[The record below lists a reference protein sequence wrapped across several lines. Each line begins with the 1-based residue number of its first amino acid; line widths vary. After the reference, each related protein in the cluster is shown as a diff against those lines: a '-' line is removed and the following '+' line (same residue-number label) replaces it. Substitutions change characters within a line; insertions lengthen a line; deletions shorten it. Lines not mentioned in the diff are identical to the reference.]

1 MVVEQVFGIEFAQ
14 PVQGERRPGAIAQ
27 NRSRPARSAASMR
40 TQPSTEKPPPCSHC
54 PIECASTTGN
64 TTTVQLQ
71 IGTTLVRLSS
81 PRATAIQIAGRLFLI
96 TQLGP

>member
-14 PVQGERRPGAIAQ
+14 PVQGEPRLGTIAQ

-40 TQPSTEKPPPCSHC
+40 TEPSTEKPPPCSHC
-54 PIECASTTGN
+54 PIDCASTTGN

-71 IGTTLVRLSS
+71 IGSNAGSS
-81 PRATAIQIAGRLFLI
+81 PRATAIQIADRLFLI